1 MGSGGLISDP
11 TNVSFR
17 IIKLYIVNR
26 PVSHMQGTSLT
37 HLVLGVIIM
46 TLQIIN
52 VSCNEHPTGFY
63 LSPVYNYNYSQLFPS
78 SDATLEQKSKTYNI
92 PLKI

>member
-1 MGSGGLISDP
+1 MGSGGLILDP
-11 TNVSFR
+11 TNVSFK
-17 IIKLYIVNR
+17 IKLYIINR

-63 LSPVYNYNYSQLFPS
+63 LSPVYNYIANYFHLPMQPWN
-78 SDATLEQKSKTYNI
+78 KKVRPYI
-92 PLKI
+92 